1 MCIDTAL
8 TTIPEKPE
16 GNFTGQPRF
25 HRWKKRWKYV
35 LDSKKRLIKKRKK
48 NEKKSKKK
56 RKKNEKNSR
65 FLPFFGILE
74 SWLKIDHFSLH
85 KSSGKPLHV
94 REPSNGK
101 PLEASPYK
109 YLCKGDF
116 GKPFPTRMPAS
127 ETLGPP
133 ETPKWKFWETS
144 PYKSFQHGNFGK
156 PVPTKPQNGNL
167 WKLSL
172 CKAEAL
178 YCTRKYRAAQHTT

>member
-25 HRWKKRWKYV
+25 HRWKKDENTFWIRNKGW
-35 LDSKKRLIKKRKK
+35 KKRKK
-48 NEKKSKKK
+48 RKKKEKNEKN
-56 RKKNEKNSR
+56 NEKNSR
-65 FLPFFGILE
+65 FLPFFGIWE

-109 YLCKGDF
+109 YLCKGNF

>member
-1 MCIDTAL
+1 MKIRFGF
-8 TTIPEKPE
+8 EKKVDKKTE
-16 GNFTGQPRF
+16 KNRK
-25 HRWKKRWKYV
+25 KKRE
-35 LDSKKRLIKKRKK
+35 KKTRKK
-48 NEKKSKKK
+48 NEKKKNEKKKREKKTKKKMKKRNEKK

-74 SWLKIDHFSLH
+74 NWLKIDHFSCH

-116 GKPFPTRMPAS
+116 GKPFPTRMAAS

-133 ETPKWKFWETS
+133 ETPK
-144 PYKSFQHGNFGK
+144 
-156 PVPTKPQNGNL
+156 
-167 WKLSL
+167 
-172 CKAEAL
+172 
-178 YCTRKYRAAQHTT
+178 